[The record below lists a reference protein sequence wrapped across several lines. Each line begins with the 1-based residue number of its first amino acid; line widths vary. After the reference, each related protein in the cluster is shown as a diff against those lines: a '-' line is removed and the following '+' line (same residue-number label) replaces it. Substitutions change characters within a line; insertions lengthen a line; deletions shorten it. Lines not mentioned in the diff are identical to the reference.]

1 MPRDPPHRPTC
12 ACAAPPLRRAA
23 HARRRRRWAEE
34 GDAASARRQ
43 DGGALCLDGV
53 TVSAAGGDVRPPPGP
68 AWQVAAG
75 GTEEGCGEP
84 GEGAGGPEAGLGGT
98 RGLGGEGGCGPARCL
113 GGPPQKGAGFG
124 ATPVCD
130 PWFYFERRLRGGPP
144 IPLVPRGGLGSS
156 SPPDLPPHPVRPPPQ
171 AAVGPSAEAQ
181 GGCGEG
187 NGGLLVFAGV
197 LASPPS
203 PGCPRVTLSS
213 HGVIWG
219 EVGNEALSPLC
230 MGAAA
235 VPSGHGQASAGD
247 TALTANAV

>member
-1 MPRDPPHRPTC
+1 MPRDPPRRPTC

-75 GTEEGCGEP
+75 GTEGGCGEP
-84 GEGAGGPEAGLGGT
+84 GEGVGGPEAGLGGR

-113 GGPPQKGAGFG
+113 GGPPQKRAGFG

-130 PWFYFERRLRGGPP
+130 PGFYFERRLRGGPP
-144 IPLVPRGGLGSS
+144 IPLVPRGGLWHLFPPGFAP
-156 SPPDLPPHPVRPPPQ
+156 SPCVT
-171 AAVGPSAEAQ
+171 
-181 GGCGEG
+181 
-187 NGGLLVFAGV
+187 
-197 LASPPS
+197 PPS
-203 PGCPRVTLSS
+203 GRCRPQR
-213 HGVIWG
+213 
-219 EVGNEALSPLC
+219 
-230 MGAAA
+230 
-235 VPSGHGQASAGD
+235 
-247 TALTANAV
+247 